1 MTGARIR
8 VEIDRI
14 IAELDA
20 LAGMS
25 DAPYPAVTRVIYTD
39 PDLAARAYIK
49 ELCQGAGLSVREDP
63 IGNTFA
69 RWEGLR
75 PELAPVG
82 TGSHID
88 AIPHSGRF
96 DGTVGVLGGLAAI
109 RALRDG
115 GFQPE
120 RPIELLIFTSEEP
133 TRFGIGCLGSRAL
146 SGALAPE
153 SMAALRDSDGRVFD
167 EIRRAAGF
175 NGELAKVQLPAG
187 YFAAFVELHIEQG
200 PLLERAGLP
209 IGIVR
214 AIAAPASLRVTWNGE
229 GGHAGAVLMPGR
241 RDALCAAAEAVLAVE
256 SSARSSG
263 SPDTV
268 ATTGTCRVD
277 PGAINSIPNQVTLEI
292 DVRDIDLTRRD
303 GVLETIRRAI
313 ESIAARRQ
321 VAAVI
326 ECLNADPPA
335 STSDIVVDAI
345 RAACVALGI
354 EGLSM
359 ISRAY
364 HDSLFMARIA
374 PTGMIFIPGRDG
386 ISHRPDEYS
395 SPEAITR
402 GVEVLALALSRLAGT
417 EDGVQA
423 RSSVPVIVP

>member
-1 MTGARIR
+1 MKATRPR
-8 VEIDRI
+8 VDIDRL
-14 IAELDA
+14 IAELDT
-20 LAGMS
+20 LAGKS
-25 DAPYPAVTRVIYTD
+25 DTPYPAVTRVLYTD
-39 PDLAARAYIK
+39 ADLAARAYIK
-49 ELCQGAGLSVREDP
+49 DLCTDTALTVRNDP

-109 RALRDG
+109 RTLRNA

-120 RPIELLIFTSEEP
+120 RPIELLIFSSEEP

-146 SGALAPE
+146 SGALAAE
-153 SMAALRDSDGRVFD
+153 SMAALWDAEGLAFD
-167 EIRRAAGF
+167 EVRRAAGF
-175 NGELAKVQLPAG
+175 RGELAKVQLPAG

-209 IGIVR
+209 IGVVT

-256 SSARSSG
+256 SSATSSG

-268 ATTGTCRVD
+268 ATTGVCRVH
-277 PGAINSIPNQVTLEI
+277 PGAINSIPDRATLEI

-303 GVLETIRRAI
+303 HVLETIRQEI

-326 ECLNADPPA
+326 ECLNSDPPA
-335 STSDIVVDAI
+335 STSGIVVEAI
-345 RAACVALGI
+345 RAACGELGI
-354 EGLSM
+354 KGLSM

-374 PTGMIFIPGRDG
+374 PTGMIFIPSRDG

-395 SPEAITR
+395 SPEAMTR